1 MLTTRARYAV
11 IAWLLLPFAFLRLL
25 WRSRRLPAYRRHW
38 AERLGRYPIA
48 PPPPLIWLHAVS
60 VGETR
65 AAVPLIR
72 ELRRRYPGYR
82 LLLTHMTPT
91 GRETA
96 TDLIGPDVYRCYLP
110 FDLPFAVDRF
120 LGHFRPTLGLL
131 LETEIWPHLVAAC
144 RQRNI
149 PLLLV
154 NARLSEKSAAR
165 YALHQ
170 PLVRETLKQLTLVAA
185 QTPAD
190 SARFTTLGA
199 PQVTVAG
206 NLKFDMAVSQ
216 ASETQVDSLRRL
228 VGEGRRIWLAAST
241 RPGEEQLLLDL
252 WPALDAPDRLFILVP
267 RHPQRFDEVAA
278 LLRRLAIP
286 FVRRSENRPMPAGTR
301 VLLGDSMGELQAYY
315 QVADVAVIGGSLLP
329 FGGQNLIEATAVG
342 CPVILGPHTYNFQEA
357 ADAAVTAG
365 AAIRLTDAARLPQIL
380 PPLLEDGARRQA
392 MGEAGRRFTLQHQ
405 GAVHNLLALI
415 ERFVAAKS

>member
-1 MLTTRARYAV
+1 MLTTRRRYAL
-11 IAWLLLPFAFLRLL
+11 IAWLLLPLAFARLL
-25 WRSRRLPAYRRHW
+25 WRSRRLPAYRQHW
-38 AERLGRYPIA
+38 AERLGHYPVR
-48 PPPPLIWLHAVS
+48 PGRPLIWLHAVS

-72 ELRRRYPGYR
+72 EIRRRYPGHH

-96 TDLIGPDVYRCYLP
+96 TDLIGPEVYRCYLP
-110 FDLPFAVDRF
+110 YDLPFAVERF
-120 LGHFRPTLGLL
+120 LDHFRPEIGLL

-144 RQRNI
+144 RHRAI

-165 YALHQ
+165 YARHQ
-170 PLVRETLKQLTLVAA
+170 PLVRETLEQLTLVAA

-190 SARFTTLGA
+190 AARFTALGA
-199 PQVTVAG
+199 QAVSVAG

-216 ASETQVDSLRRL
+216 AAAMPADTLRRL
-228 VGEGRRIWLAAST
+228 VGTGRQTWLAAST

-252 WPALDAPDRLFILVP
+252 WPELNAPGRLLILVP

-278 LLRRLAIP
+278 LLRRLSIP
-286 FVRRSENRPMPAGTR
+286 HVRRSENRAVPADIP
-301 VLLGDSMGELQAYY
+301 VLLGDSMGEMQAYF
-315 QVADVAVIGGSLLP
+315 QVADVAVMGGSLLP

-357 ADAAVTAG
+357 AEAAVTAG
-365 AAIRLTDAARLPQIL
+365 AAIRVTDAERLPQVL
-380 PPLLEDGARRQA
+380 LPLLADEPRRRS
-392 MGEAGRRFTLQHQ
+392 MGEAGRKFTLQHQ
-405 GAVHNLLALI
+405 GAVHNMLALI
-415 ERFVAAKS
+415 ERFMSAKS

>member
-1 MLTTRARYAV
+1 MLTTRTRYAV

-38 AERLGRYPIA
+38 GERLGHYPIT
-48 PPPPLIWLHAVS
+48 PPRPLIWLHAVS

-72 ELRRRYPGYR
+72 EIRRHYPGYR

-96 TDLIGPDVYRCYLP
+96 TDLIGPEVFRCYLP

-120 LGHFRPTLGLL
+120 LDHFGPTLGLL

-170 PLVRETLKQLTLVAA
+170 PLVRETLEQLTLVAT

-190 SARFTTLGA
+190 AARFTALGA

-216 ASETQVDSLRRL
+216 ASETHVDSLRHL
-228 VGEGRRIWLAAST
+228 VGKGRQIWLAAST

-252 WPALDAPDRLFILVP
+252 WPALDAPDRLLILVP
-267 RHPQRFDEVAA
+267 RHPQRFDEVAS

-286 FVRRSENRPMPAGTR
+286 FVRRSENRPVPAGTR
-301 VLLGDSMGELQAYY
+301 VLLGDSMGEMQAYY
-315 QVADVAVIGGSLLP
+315 QVAEVAVIGGSLLP
-329 FGGQNLIEATAVG
+329 FGGQNLIEATALG
-342 CPVILGPHTYNFQEA
+342 CPVILGPHTYNFQDA

-365 AAIRLTDAARLPQIL
+365 AALRLTDAARLPQIL
-380 PPLLEDGARRQA
+380 PPLLEDRSRRQA

-405 GAVHNLLALI
+405 GAVHHLLTLI